1 MVSILILPFY
11 PIVYLCSVWLLLTQG
26 TLLLQHRQIKTLPR
40 TPEQDHKNVF
50 RWIWSEKPVEEGEY
64 DWIYPVEDFVS
75 LVPPQ
80 RKPHNLFEAFVRAHI
95 DTRPLSWLK
104 VSFWPPCY
112 VKAIF
117 SSVFRS
123 FSNLRITPNGQMP
136 QFISL
141 GRGA

>member
-1 MVSILILPFY
+1 MVSILALSFALI
-11 PIVYLCSVWLLLTQG
+11 IYLCSVWWLLTQG

-75 LVPPQ
+75 LVPPPL
-80 RKPHNLFEAFVRAHI
+80 KPRNHFEAFVRAHV

-104 VSFWPPCY
+104 VSFGPPYY

-117 SSVFRS
+117 GSVFRN

-141 GRGA
+141 PQDA